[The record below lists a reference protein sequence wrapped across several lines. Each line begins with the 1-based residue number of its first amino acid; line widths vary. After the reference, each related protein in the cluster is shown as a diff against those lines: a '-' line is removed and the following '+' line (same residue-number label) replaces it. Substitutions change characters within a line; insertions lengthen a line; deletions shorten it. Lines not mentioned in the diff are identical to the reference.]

1 MDAHGRIARAAIR
14 CTAVALATA
23 CLGACQRTQWV
34 EVDPS
39 GCDREVV
46 AQLNQPD
53 TRHDEAAAAAM
64 GAGLC
69 AQHGKSAFAGAFRC
83 SGHVMQVQCRA

>member
-1 MDAHGRIARAAIR
+1 MDARGRFTRTVLGCA
-14 CTAVALATA
+14 AVALAA
-23 CLGACQRTQWV
+23 GCLGACQRTQWV
-34 EVDPS
+34 DVDPA

-53 TRHDEAAAAAM
+53 NRHDEDAATAM

-83 SGHVMQVQCRA
+83 SGHVMQVQCRV

>member
-1 MDAHGRIARAAIR
+1 MGTRGRITRVAARCAAA
-14 CTAVALATA
+14 TLAAA

-34 EVDPS
+34 DVDPA

-69 AQHGKSAFAGAFRC
+69 AQRGKSAFAGAFRC
-83 SGHVMQVQCRA
+83 HGHVMQVQCRA

>member
-1 MDAHGRIARAAIR
+1 MDARGRFGH
-14 CTAVALATA
+14 AVARCAATLLVA
-23 CLGACQRTQWV
+23 SCLGACQRTQWV
-34 EVDPS
+34 DVDPA

-53 TRHDEAAAAAM
+53 NRHDEDAAAAM

-69 AQHGKSAFAGAFRC
+69 AQRGKSAFAGAFRC
-83 SGHVMQVQCRA
+83 HGHVMQVQCRA